1 MQVVRITI
9 KLVICTLGLWV
20 CVALSSPVVAQPV
33 VTMTSGLS
41 LDRAQNLVANGSF
54 QAGLP
59 SSPAEAYYI
68 ASYATP
74 QFPGTGNSPS
84 DQTFL
89 AMPSW
94 NVSGGGTNT
103 YASWGLAQTTYNG
116 AIEYRPGVAWGHDD
130 RGVYFGNALANS
142 NIAVSGITSAG
153 VVSFTGGGTPVF
165 TNTSNGYGNN
175 ATPVKISQT
184 INNLT
189 AGQTYALSFWA
200 SGEDAGRTQGNW
212 YGGDGIFR
220 FDLEDTTGIF
230 SQYLAAPSGITN
242 SVFTNGSGGFDTS
255 HLYEYC
261 FTPNSSTVTISF
273 NSWGHI
279 DNPATPS
286 FRRSELALDDI
297 IMNLKSGVVP
307 EPGTMTLLGLGIATM
322 AGLARRR
329 RK

>member
-1 MQVVRITI
+1 MQVVRATI
-9 KLVICTLGLWV
+9 KVVICTLGLWFCTTV
-20 CVALSSPVVAQPV
+20 STPVTAQPV
-33 VTMTSGLS
+33 VTMTSGLG

-54 QAGLP
+54 QLGLP
-59 SSPAEAYYI
+59 GSPAEAYYI
-68 ASYATP
+68 ANYATP
-74 QFPGTGNSPS
+74 QYPGTGNAPG
-84 DQTFL
+84 DQTVL

-94 NVSGGGTNT
+94 NVSGGGTNS
-103 YASWGLAQTTYNG
+103 YASWGLATTTYNG
-116 AIEYRPGVAWGHDD
+116 ASEYRPGVPWGNGD
-130 RGVYFGNALANS
+130 RGVYFGNALVNS
-142 NIAVSGITSAG
+142 NITVAGITSAG

-175 ATPVKISQT
+175 ATPVKIAQT
-184 INNLT
+184 INGLT

-220 FDLEDTTGIF
+220 FDLEDNTGIF

-273 NSWGHI
+273 NNWGHVN
-279 DNPATPS
+279 NPATPS
-286 FRRSELALDDI
+286 FRRTELALDDVI
-297 IMNLKSGVVP
+297 INLKGAAIP
-307 EPGTMTLLGLGIATM
+307 EPGTMALLGIGCLVM
-322 AGLARRR
+322 RLRRR